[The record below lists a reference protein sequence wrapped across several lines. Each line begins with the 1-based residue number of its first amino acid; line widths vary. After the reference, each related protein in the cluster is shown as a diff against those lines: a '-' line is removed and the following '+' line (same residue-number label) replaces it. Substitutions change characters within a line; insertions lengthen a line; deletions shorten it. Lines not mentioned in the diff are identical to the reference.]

1 MKRII
6 FTIFAVSAFLVSC
19 QKSNEDKAYDLI
31 KDRMGKVL
39 YHPESYESVEI
50 VIDSAFTPFDS
61 PEFYE
66 KTLKVAKIS
75 LEIDQ
80 LEKEIKLAKS
90 SMAIWSGP
98 YQSAFGR
105 NEYKEAK
112 EKFDNANEAKEKAAE
127 KAKKL
132 AKQLKEELSKK
143 PIFIGFKAKHKYRA
157 NNNAGNTMFG
167 EAMFIFDKDFTTV
180 LGEYD
185 VESEE
190 YLAVQALYKMMSGEE

>member
-66 KTLKVAKIS
+66 NTLKVAKIC

-112 EKFDNANEAKEKAAE
+112 EKFEEEEKLE
-127 KAKKL
+127 
-132 AKQLKEELSKK
+132 KEEAQEE
-143 PIFIGFKAKHKYRA
+143 IEYIG
-157 NNNAGNTMFG
+157 
-167 EAMFIFDKDFTTV
+167 D
-180 LGEYD
+180 
-185 VESEE
+185 EE
-190 YLAVQALYKMMSGEE
+190 NLLDEED